1 MGPIFEIAFNPECE
15 RPIMF
20 KIDCGGGQRAYATFT
35 LTDIVAIADHLQ
47 LILVTEQLEGS

>member
-1 MGPIFEIAFNPECE
+1 MDPIFEIAFNPECE